1 MKTKN
6 FYYGWVIVFIAGLTV
21 FFSGPGQTYSNASFI
36 DEYIQTFGWSRTE
49 VSSIYSLAILFGIIW
64 GIANGLERIGT
75 NIVWANYFGRKHV
88 GSINGIGSTMLV
100 IGSSLGPLPLG
111 LGHDIFQSYSLTI
124 YMMIIFPIIGLVCAL
139 LAKKPVKNY

>member
-1 MKTKN
+1 MVGLLYL
-6 FYYGWVIVFIAGLTV
+6 FFGLTV
-21 FFSGPGQTYSNASFI
+21 FFSGPGQTYSNAAFI

-139 LAKKPVKNY
+139 LAKKLVKNY

>member
-21 FFSGPGQTYSNASFI
+21 FFSGPGQTYSNAAFI
-36 DEYIQTFGWSRTE
+36 DEYISNIWMEPYRSF
-49 VSSIYSLAILFGIIW
+49 SIYSLAILFGIIW

-88 GSINGIGSTMLV
+88 GSINGMINYASDWF
-100 IGSSLGPLPLG
+100 SLG
-111 LGHDIFQSYSLTI
+111 HYH
-124 YMMIIFPIIGLVCAL
+124 
-139 LAKKPVKNY
+139 